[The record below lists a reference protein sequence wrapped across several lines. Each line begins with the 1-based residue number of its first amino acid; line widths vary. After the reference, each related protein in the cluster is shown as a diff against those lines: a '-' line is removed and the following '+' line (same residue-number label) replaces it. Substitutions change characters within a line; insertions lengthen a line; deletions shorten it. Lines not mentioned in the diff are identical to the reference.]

1 MSENLKDIE
10 YCVCRVSVARISG
23 QIKKKNP
30 IHALQSSA
38 LSWDKSHLHNGTLGK
53 HSLCM

>member
-23 QIKKKNP
+23 QIKKKTLYTHCNP
-30 IHALQSSA
+30 
-38 LSWDKSHLHNGTLGK
+38 LHFLGI
-53 HSLCM
+53 SLTYIMGL